1 MTNIVTSE
9 VKVLRG
15 PYQNGIRSRRKIIE
29 SASRIFASHGFN
41 SGSLR
46 QIANEVGVTPAAL
59 ARHFGNK
66 EGLLSAVLESW
77 DAEAQARNPG
87 DVRGLAYFVRH
98 RETVIYNQANR
109 GLIELFLTLAGESTN
124 PTHPAHEFIR
134 NRYRRIFDTD
144 AQLLREARDAGE
156 TIWMDDATIVA
167 EVQMLY
173 AIMDGI
179 QLQWLVDPEVDL
191 VGIFSHALSC
201 ILERWTG
208 RKDVLPPLATQ
219 A

>member
-1 MTNIVTSE
+1 MMDTVASE
-9 VKVLRG
+9 IKVVRG

-29 SASRIFASHGFN
+29 SASRIFASHGYN

-66 EGLLSAVLESW
+66 EGLLSAVLEDW
-77 DAEAQARNPG
+77 DAGSQARNPG
-87 DVRGLAYFVRH
+87 GVRGLAHFVRL

-109 GLIELFLTLAGESTN
+109 GLIELFLSLSGESTN
-124 PTHPAHEFIR
+124 PRHPAREFLQA
-134 NRYRRIFDTD
+134 RYRRIFDTD
-144 AQLLREARDAGE
+144 LQLLREARDAGE
-156 TIWMDDATIVA
+156 ILWMDDETIVA
-167 EVQMLY
+167 EIHALY
-173 AIMDGI
+173 AMMDGI
-179 QLQWLVDPEVDL
+179 QLQWLIDPDVDL

-208 RKDVLPPLATQ
+208 RKDALPPLAQQ